1 MQTDDQQKK
10 PIGQLFGTINYTSQ
24 KDIDMFIEKMTA
36 EQSFYILN
44 LALKYSHAQGIFS
57 LEESEIISKSLRLF
71 STTPE
76 NNG

>member
-1 MQTDDQQKK
+1 MQADEQQKK

-24 KDIDMFIEKMTA
+24 KDIDMFIENITP

-57 LEESEIISKSLRLF
+57 LEESEIISKSLRF
-71 STTPE
+71 FTITPE